1 MAGNSELKSLGGAG
15 HCDEVPHF
23 VMEVRPSSIPPA
35 LLRLPDDVHVT
46 YESWSKRWQGRS
58 VARAHQLREQIM
70 ETMTRQREGYFTL
83 DEAAQIIADSRPAVD
98 PAQAV
103 KRFLSAHQKGHL
115 TIHQGGT
122 RFRREVNEAVSD
134 FHDVLEA
141 GALDKWLRESTG
153 FGFPTHSVPAVAPL
167 DAKAAASSAP
177 PVAHASTVRSTKG
190 RRPSDTL
197 WPAIRKAQEQCVNQW
212 DAAEVFGRLQALA
225 DATESYPPLVESTRN
240 GISWTN
246 EKGVVTFLDRGALSK
261 RLRRLA
267 RAGSR
272 R

>member
-1 MAGNSELKSLGGAG
+1 MAGNSELKPLGGAA
-15 HCDEVPHF
+15 HCEEMPHF

-35 LLRLPDDVHVT
+35 LLRLPDKAHVT

-58 VARAHQLREQIM
+58 VTKARQLREQIAA
-70 ETMTRQREGYFTL
+70 TMTRQREGYFTL
-83 DEAAQIIADSRPAVD
+83 DEAAQIIAGSNPAVE
-98 PAQAV
+98 PAEAV
-103 KRFLSAHQKGHL
+103 RRFLVAHRDGHL
-115 TIHQGGT
+115 TIHQGQT
-122 RFRREVNEAVSD
+122 RFPREVGETVSD
-134 FHDVLEA
+134 FHDLLEV

-167 DAKAAASSAP
+167 EAKAAASSAP

-246 EKGVVTFLDRGALSK
+246 EKGVVSFLDRGALSK
-261 RLRRLA
+261 RLKRLA
-267 RAGSR
+267 CAGSR

>member
-1 MAGNSELKSLGGAG
+1 MAGKSELKPLGGAG

-23 VMEVRPSSIPPA
+23 VLEVRPSSIPPA
-35 LLRLPDDVHVT
+35 LLRLPDEAHVT

-58 VARAHQLREQIM
+58 VTKARQLREQIM
-70 ETMTRQREGYFTL
+70 EAMTRQSEGYFTL

-122 RFRREVNEAVSD
+122 NFPRGVGETVSD
-134 FHDVLEA
+134 FHDLLEA

-153 FGFPTHSVPAVAPL
+153 SGFPAYSLPAAAPL
-167 DAKAAASSAP
+167 QAKPVVSPAP
-177 PVAHASTVRSTKG
+177 PVAPASMVHSTKG
-190 RRPSDTL
+190 RRQSDVL
-197 WPAIRKAQEQCVNQW
+197 WPAIRRAQAQCTDPW
-212 DAAEVFGRLQALA
+212 DGAEVFGRLQALA
-225 DATESYPPLVESTRN
+225 DATEPHPPLVESTRN

-246 EKGVVTFLDRGALSK
+246 EKGKVNSLTRDALSK
-261 RLRRLA
+261 RLQRSA

>member
-1 MAGNSELKSLGGAG
+1 MAGNSELKPLGGAE
-15 HCDEVPHF
+15 HCEEMPHF

-58 VARAHQLREQIM
+58 VARAQQLREQIM
-70 ETMTRQREGYFTL
+70 ETMTRQGEGYFTL

-141 GALDKWLRESTG
+141 GALDRWLRESTG
-153 FGFPTHSVPAVAPL
+153 SGFPAYSPPEAAPPEAAKDRGRRLKRSVLIAENRGRWPTIERDLQDAAAKGL
-167 DAKAAASSAP
+167 SADAKDDEHGWWWEGSA
-177 PVAHASTVRSTKG
+177 
-190 RRPSDTL
+190 L
-197 WPAIRKAQEQCVNQW
+197 EW
-212 DAAEVFGRLQALA
+212 
-225 DATESYPPLVESTRN
+225 
-240 GISWTN
+240 
-246 EKGVVTFLDRGALSK
+246 
-261 RLRRLA
+261 A
-267 RAGSR
+267 RARGKLKTETSCPTSPWGSHKKG
-272 R
+272 